1 MREPFETFREWK
13 RTEKQKYNYRQ
24 KIVKKMEKEL
34 DAFPPFRIE
43 LEVKLLEYK
52 EKLTRTIF
60 YSKSLQD
67 QLVTIPD
74 KFQRFMAVNALEPS
88 KKQRKVIFHKKGK
101 IDATHY
107 NFFRTG
113 HQR

>member
-1 MREPFETFREWK
+1 LENNRILREPFETFREWK
-13 RTEKQKYNYRQ
+13 KTEKQKYNYRQ

-52 EKLTRTIF
+52 EKLTRTIL

-74 KFQRFMAVNALEPS
+74 KFQRIKAVFALKPS
-88 KKQRKVIFHKKGK
+88 KKEKKVVFNRKGK
-101 IDATHY
+101 IYAT
-107 NFFRTG
+107 
-113 HQR
+113 